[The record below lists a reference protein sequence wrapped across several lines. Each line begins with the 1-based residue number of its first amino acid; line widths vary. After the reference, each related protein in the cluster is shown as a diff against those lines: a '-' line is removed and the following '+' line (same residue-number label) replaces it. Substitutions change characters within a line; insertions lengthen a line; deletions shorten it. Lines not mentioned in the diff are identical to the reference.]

1 MVNFWNGKRRR
12 ENEVKTVE
20 LEERFISK
28 KDVALMLSCSTKTV
42 ERYADDGTLQR
53 YRIGNLLRFR
63 ESEVLAALERKE
75 K

>member
-1 MVNFWNGKRRR
+1 MVRA
-12 ENEVKTVE
+12 EPQ
-20 LEERFISK
+20 ERLLRK

-42 ERYADDGTLQR
+42 ERYADDGTLKR
-53 YRIGNLLRFR
+53 YTIGNLLRFR

>member
-1 MVNFWNGKRRR
+1 MVRA
-12 ENEVKTVE
+12 EPQ
-20 LEERFISK
+20 ERLLRK

-42 ERYADDGTLQR
+42 ERYADDGTFQR